1 MSRAPSVESKPASA
15 AGGDVPAIRVGISS
29 CLLGEEVR
37 YDGGHKHDSLI
48 TSSFGRYFEWVPVCP
63 EVEIGLGIPRPNL
76 RLVGSIDAPRMIT
89 QKTLEDHTEAMQRYA
104 ARRAAQLARLDLHGY
119 ILKRASPSCGMERVK
134 VYEGKGPA
142 NNRGVGLFAAALMAS
157 LPNLPV
163 EEEGR
168 LRDAALRENFIER
181 VFARHRWLD
190 LLRHRPTAGRLVD
203 FHTRQKLALLAHSE
217 VRYRKM
223 GRLVATAGGTPMR
236 ELLPRYESEL
246 FAALKVKA
254 TRRTHANV
262 LYHLLGFLKKQL
274 SGEDKQELIDC
285 IDSYRL
291 GMVPLIVPITLMK
304 HHFRGHPTTWV
315 ASQTY
320 LNPYPAELMLRN
332 AV

>member
-1 MSRAPSVESKPASA
+1 MSGSSSGKKRDTPPA
-15 AGGDVPAIRVGISS
+15 DNDRPAIRVGISS

-48 TSSFGRYFEWVPVCP
+48 TGLLGRWFEFVPVCP

-76 RLVGSIDAPRMIT
+76 RLVGSVDAPRMIT
-89 QKTLEDHTEAMQRYA
+89 QKTGEDHTDTMQRYA
-104 ARRAAQLARLDLHGY
+104 TRRASQLARLDLHGY

-142 NNRGVGLFAAALMAS
+142 LNKGVGLFAAALMER
-157 LPNLPV
+157 LPSLPV

-168 LRDAALRENFIER
+168 LRDAPLRENFIER
-181 VFARHRWLD
+181 VFARYRWFE
-190 LLRHRPTAGRLVD
+190 LLRQRPTAGKLVH
-203 FHTRQKLALLAHSE
+203 FHTRHKLALLAHNE

-223 GRLVATAGGTPMR
+223 GRLVARAGTMPLR
-236 ELLPRYESEL
+236 ELLPLYESEL
-246 FAALKVKA
+246 FGALKVKA

-262 LYHLLGFLKKQL
+262 LYHLMGFLKKHL
-274 SGEDKQELIDC
+274 SAENKRELIDC
-285 IDSYRL
+285 TESYRQGL
-291 GMVPLIVPITLMK
+291 VPLIVPITLMK
-304 HHFRGHPTTWV
+304 HHFRDHPATWV